1 MRTFLLSYLDQL
13 RSSYWFIPGAM
24 SIGAIVLAFAATAL
38 DAQMGTKWLKALSWI
53 ATNDASGAR
62 EILGTIAGSMITVAG
77 VVFSITIA
85 AVSYASGQYGPRL
98 LTNFMR
104 DQANQVTLGT
114 FIATFLYCLL
124 VIRAVHGPDDAMAGG
139 AEAGDGSGAF
149 VPQIAVLIGMA
160 LAVCSIA
167 VLIYYIHHVPR
178 SIHISYVIADIGKDL
193 ERKIL
198 ARFPQTIGR
207 DIPNTESLQEAER
220 DIPVPFRE
228 GGGASEGPLREH
240 VEHIAALN
248 DGYIQAIDD
257 RTMLKIA
264 TDHDLVLRLRYRP
277 GHFVYADRTL
287 IEAWPAANVTAD
299 VERRLRRSYVHGT
312 ERTPVQD
319 VQFLVDELAEIAIR
333 ALSPGVND
341 PFTAISC
348 LNWLGAAV
356 VRLSRQKLPDRLRY
370 DDAGDLRVIADPQTF
385 AGFVELGFGRMRPY
399 VAADPNA
406 ALHMMAT
413 LGEVGAAVATGPGR
427 RVLHEQAERL
437 LEAAA
442 VAMPAHDL
450 ARVQQQARP
459 VLRVLS
465 RPQGAE
471 PSFEDLGWR
480 DGGA

>member
-1 MRTFLLSYLDQL
+1 
-13 RSSYWFIPGAM
+13 M
-24 SIGAIVLAFAATAL
+24 SIAAVILAFAATAF
-38 DAQMGTKWLKALSWI
+38 DARVGAKWLEAVSWLS
-53 ATNDASGAR
+53 TNDADGAR

-104 DQANQVTLGT
+104 DQANQITLGT

-124 VIRAVHGPDDAMAGG
+124 VVRAVYSPDDAAASG
-139 AEAGDGSGAF
+139 ASNPAQGFGAF
-149 VPQIAVLIGMA
+149 VPHTAVLLGMT
-160 LAVCSIA
+160 LAVCSIV
-167 VLIYYIHHVPR
+167 VLIYYVHHVPR

-193 ERKIL
+193 EQKIL
-198 ARFPQTIGR
+198 ALFPQTIGL
-207 DIPNTESLQEAER
+207 DIPITESTEEAKR

-228 GGGASEGPLREH
+228 GGEASDGPLREH
-240 VEHIAALN
+240 VTHIVALG
-248 DGYIQAIDD
+248 DGYIQAIDEK
-257 RTMLKIA
+257 TMMDIA
-264 TDHDLVLRLRYRP
+264 VNHDLVLRLRYRP
-277 GHFVYADRTL
+277 GHFVYAERTL
-287 IEAWPAANVTAD
+287 IEAWPSANVTAD
-299 VERRLRRSYVHGT
+299 TARRLRRAYVRGT

-348 LNWLGAAV
+348 LNWLGASV
-356 VRLSRQKLPDRLRY
+356 VKLSRQRLPDRLRY
-370 DDAGDLRVIADPQTF
+370 DEQGHLRVIADPQTF
-385 AGFVELGFGRMRPY
+385 ADFVELGLGRMRPY
-399 VAADPNA
+399 AAADTTA

-413 LGEVGAAVATGPGR
+413 LGEIGAAVEDSAAR
-427 RVLHEQAERL
+427 RVLTAQVERL

-442 VAMPAHDL
+442 VALPNHDL
-450 ARVQQQARP
+450 ARLKAQARP

-465 RPQGAE
+465 RPDGVE
-471 PSFEDLGWR
+471 PGFDDLGWR